1 MRVNGIRSSL
11 EELTRDI
18 QFNLQKRVNVIFKNF
33 KKELP
38 GKIVIESLKILDD
51 GNIDGE
57 LLSIGVKRILRNL
70 KQPEFNKDLELPS
83 YLRATGVLEGYNAT
97 EYMENA
103 TSYLSN
109 LINSFSKDIS
119 NYIYNMNN
127 ELKKFNPVEEIC
139 NSMSEEVKK
148 IIVELENKE
157 MTLERLNKIKKELK
171 EVNINE

>member
-1 MRVNGIRSSL
+1 
-11 EELTRDI
+11 
-18 QFNLQKRVNVIFKNF
+18 
-33 KKELP
+33 
-38 GKIVIESLKILDD
+38 
-51 GNIDGE
+51 
-57 LLSIGVKRILRNL
+57 
-70 KQPEFNKDLELPS
+70 
-83 YLRATGVLEGYNAT
+83 
-97 EYMENA
+97 MENA